1 MLTSATE
8 SLDTLRAG
16 VKNVRY
22 GPVIGNDGH
31 IDFDFNGHTY
41 RFVEPMDIVISGTN
55 SEAERRYCVK
65 MLLSEQCEVVDD

>member
-22 GPVIGNDGH
+22 GPIIGNAGH
-31 IDFDFNGHTY
+31 IDFDFNGQTY
-41 RFVEPMDIVISGTN
+41 RFVEPMDVVISGTN
-55 SEAERRYCVK
+55 SEAERSYCLK
-65 MLLSEQCEVVDD
+65 MLLSDNADVVE